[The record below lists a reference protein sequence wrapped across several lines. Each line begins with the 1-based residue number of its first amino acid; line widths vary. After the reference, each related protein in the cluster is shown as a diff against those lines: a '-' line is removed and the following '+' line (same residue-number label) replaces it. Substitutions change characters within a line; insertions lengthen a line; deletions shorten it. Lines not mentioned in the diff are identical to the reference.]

1 MLMACMTCM
10 ATFGNGAE
18 IGMASIQALR
28 KAILQ
33 APPKGRAACSAEV
46 AGSSL
51 RSIAGRRTAATTPQT
66 TGSTTLASA
75 LFLPSKQG
83 YFHPSF

>member
-1 MLMACMTCM
+1 MACMTFM

-18 IGMASIQALR
+18 IGMTTTQAHR

-33 APPKGRAACSAEV
+33 APPKGRTACSAAV
-46 AGSSL
+46 AGTTM
-51 RSIAGRRTAATTPQT
+51 RTIAGRRYAAATIQAAAAAA
-66 TGSTTLASA
+66 LASA

-83 YFHPSF
+83 HFHSSF